1 MEGPWQSNAI
11 NLNCDLSFC
20 CIGYMYLFYSFFWH
34 SFFCFI
40 DARGNPAIELPSSGA
55 YTIIP
60 QFTSP
65 SQTVNIKIG
74 ETARLPCEVQNLGK
88 LL

>member
-1 MEGPWQSNAI
+1 VESQT
-11 NLNCDLSFC
+11 
-20 CIGYMYLFYSFFWH
+20 
-34 SFFCFI
+34 
-40 DARGNPAIELPSSGA
+40 SGA

-60 QFTSP
+60 QFSSP

-88 LL
+88 SITKASSIMPLYFEDLPVTRFIYRKEKPQFLPT